1 MVNLDMANTVIGLR
15 NSNYKYYRNRQ
26 DVNSKINLY
35 DLINDPDEINNI
47 SADNKEI
54 VLKMENIL
62 ENIRKNS
69 TANQDSELTDEEIE
83 RAKKELKKL
92 GYT

>member
-1 MVNLDMANTVIGLR
+1 M
-15 NSNYKYYRNRQ
+15 
-26 DVNSKINLY
+26 
-35 DLINDPDEINNI
+35 INDPYEINNI

-54 VLKMENIL
+54 FLKMENIL